1 MRQHPD
7 MVAKFGWGLNLY
19 RIIRRA
25 PRSRHP
31 RQLTL
36 VVLGLFLA
44 GCSSVPDAVN
54 PVEWY
59 KGALDLIAGDRDA
72 AAESPQ
78 GNPPNQLVAERGQA
92 APGADQPTPKLSTVP
107 NRPTVS
113 SRQQRAAISRGL
125 VADRD
130 RTRRYSS
137 EVIARQ
143 GAATNPLSGPAAPPP
158 AARRPLQVPPAP
170 APPVLSPPPQAA
182 ANQAPPPPTVA
193 AARPPAAPRAA
204 PQVAPWRPPV
214 PPQTLPPLRPSTRS
228 IPALR
233 PTPRPQT
240 APPRSKLRPD
250 LVTGGPSLRPTPF
263 TADGGTI
270 VVSSA
275 GVQRLP
281 LGGQLNAPTTRALRA
296 PAARSS
302 AGSNG
307 VRSLAEF
314 SGIGQRGSYQ
324 VATILFRNGSAKL
337 GARDRQILRQVARQ
351 HGQVGGTIRVV
362 GHASHRTKTI
372 DPVRHKF
379 ANLRVSTA
387 RAEAVGKELVRL
399 GAKPSSLFVG
409 AASDS
414 QPRYQEH
421 MPSGEAGNRRA
432 DIYIDF

>member
-1 MRQHPD
+1 MRQRPD

-19 RIIRRA
+19 RIIKRA
-25 PRSRHP
+25 PRSRRP
-31 RQLTL
+31 RLLLL

-59 KGALDLIAGDRDA
+59 KGARDLITGDGNA
-72 AAESPQ
+72 AAETPQ

-107 NRPTVS
+107 NRPRVS
-113 SRQQRAAISRGL
+113 SRQQREAIRRGL

-158 AARRPLQVPPAP
+158 AARRPLRVPPAP

-182 ANQAPPPPTVA
+182 ANQAPPPPNVA
-193 AARPPAAPRAA
+193 AARPPAAP
-204 PQVAPWRPPV
+204 QVAPLRPPA
-214 PPQTLPPLRPSTRS
+214 PAQTLPPLRPSTRS

-250 LVTGGPSLRPTPF
+250 LVTGGPSLRPMPF

-281 LGGQLNAPTTRALRA
+281 LGRQLNAPITRASRA

-302 AGSNG
+302 AGTNG

-314 SGIGQRGSYQ
+314 SGIGQRGFYQ

-351 HGQVGGTIRVV
+351 HSQVGGTIRVV

-387 RAEAVGKELVRL
+387 RAEAVAKELVRL